1 MIVQPLRGCRKEGN
15 ALIPWVYAHALYPH
29 RYAVSPPIRDI
40 ATITAFLRPRLAPPA
55 LAGLT
60 VRQCFVTELALRP
73 TIPSPLRG
81 SATSPTSATIY
92 RGSVRAA
99 RCSRDNGQ
107 VHTPPIMASGGH
119 QEGIMRG

>member
-40 ATITAFLRPRLAPPA
+40 ATITAFLRSGLAPPA

-60 VRQCFVTELALRP
+60 VRLRFVTELALRP

-81 SATSPTSATIY
+81 SATSATSATSAKVY

-99 RCSRDNGQ
+99 RCSHDNGQ
-107 VHTPPIMASGGH
+107 VHTHPWH